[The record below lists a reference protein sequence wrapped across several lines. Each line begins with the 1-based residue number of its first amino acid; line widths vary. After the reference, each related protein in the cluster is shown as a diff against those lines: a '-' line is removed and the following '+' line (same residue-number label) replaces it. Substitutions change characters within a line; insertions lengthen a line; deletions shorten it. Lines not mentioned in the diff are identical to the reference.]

1 MSVLQR
7 FGAVAL
13 AAILLTGAA
22 GLLAPD
28 PAQATTGPGAAAT
41 PANSTPHPWSYDGC
55 SAAPERGPGWD
66 FHHACIHH
74 DGCYRGHWQSRQ
86 GCDGWFRRDMRASC
100 VVLPPS
106 AGLRRWACEAVASV
120 YYTAVRAFG
129 AGAYGHHLVDAPVN

>member
-1 MSVLQR
+1 MSLFLR
-7 FGAVAL
+7 FGAAAL

-28 PAQATTGPGAAAT
+28 PAGATTVRGAVAT
-41 PANSTPHPWSYDGC
+41 PANSTRHPWPYDGC

-74 DGCYRGHWQSRQ
+74 DGCYRGHWQSRR

-100 VVLPPS
+100 AVLHPWP
-106 AGLRRWACEAVASV
+106 GLRRWACEAVATV
-120 YYTAVRAFG
+120 YYAAVRAFG
-129 AGAYGHHLVDAPVN
+129 AGAYSHRLVDAPVN